1 MAQKIQ
7 TIRHEMSDEI
17 EQKEAVIQNLRSMQE
32 EKSIENAEL
41 SKLVQMLQEKLA
53 ENSFMLSNS
62 ENRAQEI

>member
-41 SKLVQMLQEKLA
+41 SKLVQML
-53 ENSFMLSNS
+53 
-62 ENRAQEI
+62 

>member
-7 TIRHEMSDEI
+7 TIRHEMSAEI

-32 EKSIENAEL
+32 EKSIENEEL

-53 ENSFMLSNS
+53 EKSFMLSNS